1 MRLLLNMLP
10 SLRRSSVW
18 LNKEDV
24 VPNKV
29 GSWPLLNKE
38 LSPCRHRAALIVAGV
53 APNKVGA

>member
-1 MRLLLNMLP
+1 MRSLLDESPLP
-10 SLRRSSVW
+10 HRSASA
-18 LNKEDV
+18 LDGAV

-38 LSPCRHRAALIVAGV
+38 LSPCRHQAALIVAGV